1 MLFCRF
7 QRVSLHPLNIYC
19 KYSFTIHLYSLVKC
33 TVEKA
38 RECEGREGCRRD
50 GPGDYDCHM
59 LGFAKECVEEMKPNC
74 LGFFKTQTSRYAGW
88 WKKYGGSGGPR
99 PSPIPMPECLE
110 VYLPNEI
117 EEETETEE
125 TMEFPNFNKLVDELI
140 MIKKLLNKP

>member
-7 QRVSLHPLNIYC
+7 QRVSLHPLDIYC

-33 TVEKA
+33 TVEKR
-38 RECEGREGCRRD
+38 RECESCGREG
-50 GPGDYDCHM
+50 DYYCHL

-74 LGFFKTQTSRYAGW
+74 LGFFKTQSSRYAGMQ
-88 WKKYGGSGGPR
+88 KKYGGNGHHLVA
-99 PSPIPMPECLE
+99 PMPECLE
-110 VYLPNEI
+110 VYLVNET

-125 TMEFPNFNKLVDELI
+125 TVEFPNFNKLVDELI